1 MYINGLSIS
10 LLILA
15 SLATAQDKAPVSAQL
30 LNVPRSVI
38 ELFKS
43 SKLDQQYDFSFKLNP
58 FYLRGDFDGD
68 SKPDI
73 AILVSQKS
81 TNKIGIAICNFAGG
95 KVFVVGA
102 GRRLGNGGDN
112 FDWMDTW
119 QVYPKGRV
127 SRGVGEKYVPVLK
140 GEALLV
146 EKSESASALIY
157 WNSNRYVWYQ
167 QGD

>member
-1 MYINGLSIS
+1 MYIKSLLTI

-15 SLATAQDKAPVSAQL
+15 SLARAQDKAPVSAPL
-30 LNVPRSVI
+30 LNVPQSVVQ
-38 ELFKS
+38 LFKTN
-43 SKLDQQYDFSFKLNP
+43 KLDKQYDFSFKLNP

-68 SKPDI
+68 NKPDI
-73 AILVSQKS
+73 AILVSQKT
-81 TNKIGIAICNFAGG
+81 TNKIGIAICHSTSG

-102 GRRLGNGGDN
+102 GRSLGNGGDD
-112 FDWMDTW
+112 FGWIDVW
-119 QVYPKGRV
+119 QVFPKGRV
-127 SRGVGEKYVPVLK
+127 GRGVGEKSVPGLK

-157 WNSNRYVWYQ
+157 WNGNRYVWYQ